1 MQQTQQA
8 LNFIK
13 KWLILIVLA
22 VVVVICTIIIPL
34 VDWTGENGL
43 LAIQL
48 ETQLQIEEAILNY
61 GNYYKIINDCS
72 YLIFDSK
79 SLGDWFSYSMTHL
92 RTEQLLITIIT
103 EILALSIF
111 ISFSVQGQINSR
123 EFPERVEAEKLL
135 GKFKIKDY
143 KPISPTKFKA
153 RKYSIKTI
161 CIIISTFISM
171 YLFAKIL
178 IDFDAG
184 TFLGITTSCTTA
196 ILFGIITM
204 KEFEDYYKFEFIKWA
219 KWKVEMLE
227 KEDNTKCHNIEMER

>member
-8 LNFIK
+8 LSFIK
-13 KWLILIVLA
+13 KWIILIVLG
-22 VVVVICTIIIPL
+22 VVVLISTIIIPL

-43 LAIQL
+43 LAIPL
-48 ETQLQIEEAILNY
+48 ETQLQIEEAILKY
-61 GNYYKIINDCS
+61 EKYYTIINGSS

-79 SLGDWFSYSMTHL
+79 SLNDWFVYSMTHL
-92 RTEQLLITIIT
+92 RTEQLLITIIC

-123 EFPERVEAEKLL
+123 EYAERKEAEELL
-135 GKFKIKDY
+135 GKHKIKDY

-153 RKYSIKTI
+153 KKYSLKTI

-219 KWKVEMLE
+219 RWKVEQLE
-227 KEDNTKCHNIEMER
+227 KEDNAKCHITETER